1 MSMRQASVERKTRET
16 DIALSLNLDGGECD
30 VKTGI
35 GFFDHMLGAFAMHG
49 GFGLKLSAIGDL
61 DVDCHHTVEDVGI
74 VLGQAFAKALGDKSG
89 IARYGSFY
97 VPMDESLAFACA
109 DISGRPFLVFNAVF
123 PQEQIGGFD
132 ACMTQEFFRAF
143 AHHAGITLHLQ
154 VLYGF
159 NSHHEIEALFKA
171 AAHALH
177 IAVASAQGGVL
188 STKGVL

>member
-1 MSMRQASVERKTRET
+1 MRQADVKRKTKET
-16 DIALSLNLDGGECD
+16 NIALSLNLDGGECD
-30 VKTGI
+30 IQTGI

-49 GFGLKLSAIGDL
+49 GFGLKLSVAGDL
-61 DVDCHHTVEDVGI
+61 EVDCHHTVEDTGI

-109 DISGRPFLVFNAVF
+109 DISGRPFLIFDAVF
-123 PQEQIGGFD
+123 PQERVGSFD
-132 ACMTQEFFRAF
+132 TCMTQEFFRAF
-143 AHHAGITLHLQ
+143 AYHAGITLHMK
-154 VLYGF
+154 VLYGS

-171 AAHALH
+171 AAHALCV
-177 IAVASAQGGVL
+177 AVAPAQRGVL